1 MDVWL
6 QCWAD
11 LKIMQSHIVSN
22 KLDFSWTLAI
32 LIKYNALEE
41 KYSRV
46 SYKVHI
52 IGTVGTILTVMMIY
66 GSGNHALL
74 AFFL

>member
-1 MDVWL
+1 M
-6 QCWAD
+6 
-11 LKIMQSHIVSN
+11 
-22 KLDFSWTLAI
+22 
-32 LIKYNALEE
+32 KYNALEE